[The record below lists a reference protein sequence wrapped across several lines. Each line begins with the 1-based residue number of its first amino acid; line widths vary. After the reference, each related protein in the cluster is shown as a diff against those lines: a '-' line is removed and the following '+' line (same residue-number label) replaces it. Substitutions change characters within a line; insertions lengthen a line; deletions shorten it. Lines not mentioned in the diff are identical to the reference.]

1 MTQRGYLLLRR
12 YGHDFSLA
20 QQNVL
25 RSLPGA
31 RYERE
36 AYVEAMQEHVAQRCG
51 YGTPTPANPS
61 VNLLAVTDWVTSVA
75 YSFSLHG
82 PRVDCHQPMGGKQ
95 LPDFGELGFATH
107 EIRQLCRKIW
117 CNSSFGHPKRRELVA
132 QLGMA

>member
-1 MTQRGYLLLRR
+1 MRIWDAHTGQPVGQPFS
-12 YGHDFSLA
+12 GH
-20 QQNVL
+20 
-25 RSLPGA
+25 
-31 RYERE
+31 
-36 AYVEAMQEHVAQRCG
+36 
-51 YGTPTPANPS
+51 
-61 VNLLAVTDWVTSVA
+61 TDWVTSVA
-75 YSFSLHG
+75 FSFSLHG